1 MIWRNDDND
10 RPPIPPRAALLLLI
24 WLAGLLWLLVAC
36 SPHMAAGAPQLSNV
50 QPGQIPDLVV
60 YTVEDRGWYYVTA
73 CETGYTHSCRT
84 VVATSEDTVMQWV
97 LKLQEDNVVEY
108 IS

>member
-1 MIWRNDDND
+1 MIWRNDND

-36 SPHMAAGAPQLSNV
+36 SPHMAASAPQLSNV

-60 YTVEDRGWYYVTA
+60 YTVEDRGWYYVTD
-73 CETGYTHSCRT
+73 CLVGFDHTCRT
-84 VVATSEDTVMQWV
+84 IAVPDEDMVVRWVMR
-97 LKLQEDNVVEY
+97 LQEEYTVEY
-108 IS
+108 LS